1 MRLEFGGMVS
11 TGSEHLKPRNW
22 IVADTQRMLTIF

>member
-11 TGSEHLKPRNW
+11 TGSVHLKPWNW
-22 IVADTQRMLTIF
+22 IVADAYRMLTIF